1 MIKVPGFTVSHLL
14 GRGTYGLV
22 YMGKKFGSC
31 KLVAIKCMMKS
42 RLGKQAQD
50 NLVSEISILKTLEHP
65 HIVCMLDFTWDASYV
80 YIIMEFCGGG
90 DLGRFLKQKRKLDEL
105 LVQHFLQQL
114 ALALQYLKSK
124 NIIHMDLKPQNILL
138 TSFNNPTLKLADF
151 GFAKCI
157 EGTAHMNEVR
167 GTLLYMAPEIYCEGV
182 YHPSCDLWSV
192 GIILYECLFGAPP
205 YGNANIQQLK
215 EILVK
220 DDPIEVPQTNEIS
233 KPCAALIRD
242 LLKRKPSERLTH
254 EQFFSHP
261 FIDLDHIPSAQS
273 MDKANE
279 YLERAPKLESLGKLC
294 EAYDCYLEG
303 LNHLVAACNYEQSR
317 FRKAEI
323 RNLMK
328 NYLIKAESLKSEL
341 CLITEMN
348 KVSPSSTSK
357 SHRISCSNNSKD
369 NLPDPITPVKCYR
382 VSQQQQ
388 QQLQPKET
396 VNSKKTSS
404 SDLRTDIKRNSP
416 AELKA
421 TMYYPTPSQTNE
433 ITYYLRDQLTIN
445 SIDEIND
452 CLSSDKASVITRV
465 KQWFTRQNYKDEKMY
480 ESERNK
486 GRVPTGL
493 LVDVNPVKSA
503 QLSSASVNSHS
514 LKHHSSVS
522 PPPLNQNSSSS
533 GSDTLVDRQTNESL
547 VNSQSDNN
555 TALPSVNSIPTDL
568 AKSQNSQSAEF
579 GVKVNSVK
587 IEDDLIQIFGRNQ
600 LLELADNCNKD
611 VIKFLNRF
619 YRLISERRHKEALLY
634 FENEFATC
642 LKAVKSDSNPK
653 NRSILYEELKFSMDE
668 AEKIKA
674 NLDSAA
680 ETEGFEVGE
689 EALDDDQEQDRCSFM

>member
-486 GRVPTGL
+486 
-493 LVDVNPVKSA
+493 
-503 QLSSASVNSHS
+503 
-514 LKHHSSVS
+514 
-522 PPPLNQNSSSS
+522 
-533 GSDTLVDRQTNESL
+533 
-547 VNSQSDNN
+547 
-555 TALPSVNSIPTDL
+555 
-568 AKSQNSQSAEF
+568 
-579 GVKVNSVK
+579 
-587 IEDDLIQIFGRNQ
+587 
-600 LLELADNCNKD
+600 ADNCNKD